1 MAQAPLS
8 ASDDVQTTYSRRT
21 PGSRSLYERALRD
34 LPGGETRT
42 STFFQPH
49 PLFMTRG
56 EGALLFDQDGNRYL
70 DFLGNYT
77 SLVHGHAHPDITA
90 AITRQLGLG
99 SAHGACTEAQ
109 NRLAALI
116 KSRVRSVERIR
127 FANSGTEAV
136 MQAVRTARAWTGRPR
151 IVKMVGGYHGSWD
164 PVMVGMKGP
173 DHNTP
178 GLSPVLADETLLTTF
193 NDPEAAVRL
202 VSEHEDEIAAIIV
215 EPMLGSTGAIP
226 ADREFLLTLRNLAD
240 ETGALLIFDEIQTFR
255 LNPGGAQNVYG
266 IAPDLT
272 TFAKVIGGGLPIG
285 AWGGRADA
293 MDQYDPRRPGFISHP
308 GTFNGNALAMVA
320 GTVALELLS
329 ESEID
334 RINGLGDRLRT
345 GLGEAAADAGDVVSV
360 TGMGSMA
367 QVHFTSGPVTDFAS
381 AASADKARAARLHLA
396 LINEGVFTS
405 PTCRF
410 AVSTPMS
417 DGEIDEAL
425 TGARAA
431 FQALGQP
438 QAA

>member
-1 MAQAPLS
+1 MAQAPHPMFEHVHQ
-8 ASDDVQTTYSRRT
+8 AYSSRT
-21 PGSRSLYERALRD
+21 PGSRELYEHALRD

-49 PLFMTRG
+49 PLFMARG
-56 EGALLFDQDGNRYL
+56 EGALLFDKDGNRYL

-77 SLVHGHAHPDITA
+77 SLIHGHAHPDITA
-90 AITRQLGLG
+90 AVTRQLGLG

-109 NRLAALI
+109 NQLAALI
-116 KSRVRSVERIR
+116 KQRVPSVERIR

-164 PVMVGMKGP
+164 PVMVGVKGA
-173 DHNTP
+173 DHKTP
-178 GLSPVLADETLLTTF
+178 GLSPALADETLLTPF
-193 NDPEAAVRL
+193 NDPGAATRLMEDRGDEVAAV
-202 VSEHEDEIAAIIV
+202 IV

-226 ADREFLLTLRNLAD
+226 ADREFLTTLRTLAD
-240 ETGALLIFDEIQTFR
+240 RTGALLIFDEIQTFR
-255 LNPGGAQNVYG
+255 LNPGGAQAIYG
-266 IAPDLT
+266 VTPDLT

-329 ESEID
+329 ESEIE
-334 RINGLGDRLRT
+334 RINHLGDRLRSGIVEAGKETGEVITVT
-345 GLGEAAADAGDVVSV
+345 GL
-360 TGMGSMA
+360 GSMA
-367 QVHFTSGPVTDFAS
+367 QVHFTPGPVTDFAS
-381 AASADKARAARLHLA
+381 ASAADKMRAAALHLA

-417 DGEIDEAL
+417 EKDVDEAVSGVRSAFRAL
-425 TGARAA
+425 NQPRAA
-431 FQALGQP
+431 
-438 QAA
+438 